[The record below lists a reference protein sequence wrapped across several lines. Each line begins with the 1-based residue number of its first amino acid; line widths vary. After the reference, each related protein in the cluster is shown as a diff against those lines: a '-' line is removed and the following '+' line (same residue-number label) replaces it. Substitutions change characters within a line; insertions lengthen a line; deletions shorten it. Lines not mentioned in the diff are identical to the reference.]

1 MAEIVQGL
9 FGVSPDIFRQ
19 QQDAQFRA
27 QALAEAQLDPR
38 QGMVYD
44 AAVGGRQ
51 FGRALGGLL
60 GAQDPMLARQ
70 SAENNLLQ
78 QVQSSL
84 SPEDLQ
90 DPYKLSAAVYQAA
103 MRANL
108 PELANNAFQNMQA
121 AQTQAIAQGKDVAI
135 TSKNIAEA
143 NKAYREALPKIVQL
157 STSLEIAKQ
166 SGNKTLTN
174 NIQSAINKEV
184 ELNKSSIENRMVE
197 LADKRALGTMTREE
211 AQELD
216 YLDNFKTRLAK
227 SGGTT
232 VQVNTDK
239 SLAGKVGEIFATELP
254 AANASVD
261 AITAVG
267 DIRKAISSNKVIV
280 GPGASLRKT
289 LSQVA
294 QVYAGGTNDKQLANT
309 RSAIQGLAD
318 LALTARARLKGTG
331 AISNYEQQTVEKATT
346 GSIDDL
352 TIPEIQVL
360 TDVVER
366 NAKSTYN
373 DYTRKLQSIK
383 DPDLVNIYSP
393 KAMPTT
399 GGSSVDTLVNKYKT
413 KR

>member
-9 FGVSPDIFRQ
+9 FGVSPELFKQ

-27 QALAEAQLDPR
+27 QAIQEAQLDPQQQR
-38 QGMVYD
+38 YLQKSLM
-44 AAVGGRQ
+44 GRQ
-51 FGRALGGLL
+51 VGRAIGGLL
-60 GAQDPMLARQ
+60 GSEDPMLARQ
-70 SAENNLLQ
+70 TAENNVLQ

-84 SPEDLQ
+84 SPEDIQ
-90 DPYKLSAAVYQAA
+90 DPYKLSLAVYQAA
-103 MRANL
+103 TQANL
-108 PELANNAFQNMQA
+108 PELANNAYQNMQV
-121 AQTQAIAQGKDVAI
+121 AQNQAIAQGKDVAI

-157 STSLEIAKQ
+157 SNSLEIAKQ
-166 SGNKTLTN
+166 SGNKTLTD
-174 NIQSAINKEV
+174 NIQAAINKEV
-184 ELNKSSIENRMVE
+184 ELNKTSIENRMVE
-197 LADKRALGTMTREE
+197 LADKKALGTISNAEL
-211 AQELD
+211 QELD

-227 SGGTT
+227 SGASS

-239 SLAGKVGEIFATELP
+239 SLAGKVGDIFSAELP

-261 AITAVG
+261 AIVAVG

-280 GPGASLRKT
+280 GPGATVRKT
-289 LSQVA
+289 LAQVA

-309 RSAIQGLAD
+309 RAAIQGLAD

-331 AISNYEQQTVEKATT
+331 SISNYEQETVEKATT
-346 GSIDDL
+346 GKIDDL

-360 TDVVER
+360 ADVVER

-373 DYTRKLQSIK
+373 DYTRKLQSIN

-399 GGSSVDTLVNKYKT
+399 DGSAINSLVEKYKS

>member
-9 FGVSPDIFRQ
+9 FGVSPELFKQ

-27 QALAEAQLDPR
+27 QVLAEAALDPR
-38 QGMVYD
+38 QQQYYQKAMM
-44 AAVGGRQ
+44 GRDIGQ
-51 FGRALGGLL
+51 AIGGLL
-60 GAQDPMLARQ
+60 GATDPVLAKKT
-70 SAENNLLQ
+70 AENQLLQ

-84 SPEDLQ
+84 SPADMQ

-103 MRANL
+103 VSANM
-108 PELANNAFQNMQA
+108 PELANNAYQNMQI
-121 AQTQAIAQGKDVAI
+121 AQNQAIAQGKDVAQ
-135 TSKNIAEA
+135 TSKFIGEA
-143 NKAYREALPKIVQL
+143 SKAYQEALPKIVQL
-157 STSLEIAKQ
+157 SNSLKLAND
-166 SGNKTLTN
+166 SNNTTLAS
-174 NIQSAINKEV
+174 NIQLAIDKEV
-184 ELNKSSIENRMVE
+184 EKNKTSIENRMVE
-197 LADKRALGTMTREE
+197 LADKKALGTISTAEI
-211 AQELD
+211 QELD
-216 YLDNFKTRLAK
+216 YLDNFKTKLAK
-227 SGGTT
+227 SGAST

-239 SLAGKVGEIFATELP
+239 SLAGKVGDIFSAELP

-280 GPGASLRKT
+280 GPGATVRKT
-289 LSQVA
+289 LAQVA

-309 RSAIQGLAD
+309 RAAIQGLAD

-331 AISNYEQQTVEKATT
+331 QISNYEQQTVEKATT

-393 KAMPTT
+393 KAMPTEN
-399 GGSSVDTLVNKYKT
+399 GSAINSLVDKYKT

>member
-9 FGVSPDIFRQ
+9 FGVSPELFKQ
-19 QQDAQFRA
+19 QQDLQFRA
-27 QALAEAQLDPR
+27 QALAEAKLDPE
-38 QGMVYD
+38 QGMIYD
-44 AAVGGRQ
+44 AAIRGRNI
-51 FGRALGGLL
+51 GRTIGGLL
-60 GAQDPMLARQ
+60 GAEDPMLARQ
-70 SAENNLLQ
+70 SAENSVLQ

-84 SPEDLQ
+84 SPEDIQ
-90 DPYKLSAAVYQAA
+90 DPYKLSLAVYQAA
-103 MRANL
+103 TQANL
-108 PELANNAFQNMQA
+108 PELANNAYQNMQV
-121 AQTQAIAQGKDVAI
+121 AQNQAIAQGKDVAI

-143 NKAYREALPKIVQL
+143 NKAYREAMPKIVQL
-157 STSLEIAKQ
+157 SNSLEIAKQ
-166 SGNKTLTN
+166 SGNKTLTD
-174 NIQSAINKEV
+174 NIQAAINKEV

-197 LADKRALGTMTREE
+197 LADKKALGSITTAEKE
-211 AQELD
+211 ELD
-216 YLDNFKTRLAK
+216 YLDDFKTRLAK

-232 VQVNTDK
+232 LQVNTQK
-239 SLAGKVGEIFATELP
+239 SIAAEAGAILSAELP
-254 AANASVD
+254 AANASAD
-261 AITAVG
+261 AIVAVN

-280 GPGASLRKT
+280 GPGATVRKT
-289 LSQVA
+289 LAQVA

-331 AISNYEQQTVEKATT
+331 AISNYEQQIVEKATT

-352 TIPEIQVL
+352 TIPEIKVL

-393 KAMPTT
+393 KAMPTEN
-399 GGSSVDTLVNKYKT
+399 GSAINSLVEKYKS

>member
-9 FGVSPDIFRQ
+9 FGVSPDIFRK

-44 AAVGGRQ
+44 AAIGGRQ

-60 GAQDPMLARQ
+60 GAEDPALARQ
-70 SAENNLLQ
+70 SAENQLLQ

-84 SPEDLQ
+84 SPADLQ

-108 PELANNAFQNMQA
+108 PELANNAYQNMQT

-143 NKAYREALPKIVQL
+143 NKAYRESLPKIVQL
-157 STSLEIAKQ
+157 SNSLEIAKQ
-166 SGNKTLTN
+166 SGNKTLSD

-184 ELNKSSIENRMVE
+184 ELNKTSIENRMVE
-197 LADKRALGTMTREE
+197 LADKRALGTITTAEK
-211 AQELD
+211 QELD

-232 VQVNTDK
+232 LQVNTQK
-239 SLAGKVGEIFATELP
+239 SIAAEAGAILSAELP
-254 AANASVD
+254 AANASAD

-280 GPGASLRKT
+280 GPGATVRKT
-289 LSQVA
+289 LAQVA

-393 KAMPTT
+393 KAMPTEN
-399 GGSSVDTLVNKYKT
+399 GSAINSLVDKYKT

>member
-9 FGVSPDIFRQ
+9 FGVSPELFKQ
-19 QQDAQFRA
+19 QQDLQFRA
-27 QALAEAQLDPR
+27 QALAEAKLDPE
-38 QGMVYD
+38 QGMIYD
-44 AAVGGRQ
+44 AAIRGRNI
-51 FGRALGGLL
+51 GRTIGGLL
-60 GAQDPMLARQ
+60 GSEDPMLARQ
-70 SAENNLLQ
+70 TKENQLLQ
-78 QVQSSL
+78 EVQSSL
-84 SPEDLQ
+84 SPEDMR
-90 DPYKLSAAVYQAA
+90 DPYKLSAAVYEAA
-103 MRANL
+103 MAANL
-108 PELANNAFQNMQA
+108 PELANNAYQNLQV
-121 AQTQAIAQGKDVAI
+121 AQNQAIAQGKEAAQ
-135 TSKNIAEA
+135 TSKFIGEA
-143 NKAYREALPKIVQL
+143 SKAYQEALPKIVQL
-157 STSLEIAKQ
+157 SNNLQLAKD
-166 SGNKTLTN
+166 SNNTPLAN
-174 NIQSAINKEV
+174 NIQLAIDKEV
-184 ELNKSSIENRMVE
+184 EKNKTSIENRMVE
-197 LADKRALGTMTREE
+197 LADKKALGTITNAEI
-211 AQELD
+211 QELD
-216 YLDNFKTRLAK
+216 YLDNFKTKLAK
-227 SGGTT
+227 SGAST
-232 VQVNTDK
+232 VQVNTQK
-239 SLAGKVGEIFATELP
+239 SIAAEAGAILSAELP
-254 AANASVD
+254 AANASAD
-261 AITAVG
+261 AIVAVG

-289 LSQVA
+289 LAQVA

-331 AISNYEQQTVEKATT
+331 AISNYEQQIVEKATT

-399 GGSSVDTLVNKYKT
+399 GGSSVDSLVNKYKT